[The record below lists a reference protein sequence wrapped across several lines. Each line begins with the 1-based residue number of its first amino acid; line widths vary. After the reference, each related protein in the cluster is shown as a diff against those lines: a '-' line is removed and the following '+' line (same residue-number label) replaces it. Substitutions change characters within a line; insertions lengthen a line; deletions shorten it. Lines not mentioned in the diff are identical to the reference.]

1 MLVLSRKTGE
11 TIQIGNNVTITVLGV
26 QGGVVKIGINA
37 PRDVRILRG
46 ELAKWDVSLPREIS
60 AAETQQAV
68 AV

>member
-37 PRDVRILRG
+37 PRDVRILPG